1 MSKPDQ
7 KSKNDADRGLTGGLE
22 LSFRASDPPAGTR
35 PGSGDITGPEAPS
48 CNAYVDNGARP
59 S

>member
-7 KSKNDADRGLTGGLE
+7 KSKNDADRELTGGSE
-22 LSFRASDPPAGTR
+22 LSFPASDPPAATR
-35 PGSGDITGPEAPS
+35 PESSDITGPEAPS